1 MTIVLK
7 KWEDALVQVQVVII
21 SLRNFGQLCL
31 VISCPAPDVAG
42 PTHRFIQMRNVPDQH
57 CLPWD
62 TKVPCITFYG
72 PGCWR
77 TKYQWKSLWQHS
89 NKVQH
94 QHWRLPKARTDR
106 ACRGDQRTSVW
117 LTLSSK
123 QWPNPPQG
131 RARLLHTVQC
141 TVHKLLHTAHSTNT
155 SCCTLYSDNTLVA
168 AQSTVQIH
176 WLLHIALCTVHL

>member
-62 TKVPCITFYG
+62 TKVPCITFNG

-77 TKYQWKSLWQHS
+77 TKYQWKSLWHHS

-94 QHWRLPKARTDR
+94 QHWILSKARTDR
-106 ACRGDQRTSVW
+106 ACRRSKDQCVTHSVQQVVAKP
-117 LTLSSK
+117 TTREGQVAA
-123 QWPNPPQG
+123 QW
-131 RARLLHTVQC
+131 T
-141 TVHKLLHTAHSTNT
+141 LHTAH
-155 SCCTLYSDNTLVA
+155 CT
-168 AQSTVQIH
+168 H
-176 WLLHIALCTVHL
+176 CTVHSAQVAAHSTQHKH